1 MPVKG
6 FIKVCLFLI
15 CIFASVAV
23 VSAVETHQV
32 KYLFTIATKSG
43 KPLKQPS
50 GAVVAK
56 DGRIYVMDGVNNR
69 VAVFNPSGDFLFD
82 FGRGGDEKGEF
93 SFPLGIAVDRA
104 NRVYVADSGNS
115 RVQVFSHDGD
125 FLYNIDLPKVSKAAD
140 PTDLVV
146 SEDGKLLY
154 IVDNENH
161 RIIYFNLS
169 ERKIVNTVGKM
180 GMRGGE
186 FRWPFSIALDKEGS
200 QYVVD
205 VMNTTVRVINNEG
218 RFTFDI
224 GSWGV
229 NSGEFFRPKGVAVD
243 SKGRVYVSDSFV
255 GVVQVFDKEGKFL
268 YVISEEPGKIKKFV
282 TPARLYIDKEDRL
295 FVTEMFAN
303 KISVYKL

>member
-1 MPVKG
+1 MVL
-6 FIKVCLFLI
+6 KVIRYCLLSAF
-15 CIFASVAV
+15 IFAHVAE
-23 VSAVETHQV
+23 VSATDIHPVR
-32 KYLFTIATKSG
+32 YLFTVAAKSG

-50 GAVVAK
+50 AAVVAK

-82 FGRGGDEKGEF
+82 FGKGGDEKGEF
-93 SFPLGIAVDRA
+93 NFPLGIAVDKA
-104 NRVYVADSGNS
+104 NRVYVADSGNG
-115 RVQVFSHDGD
+115 RVQVFSHEGE
-125 FLYNIDLPKVSKAAD
+125 FLYHIDIPKGAKAPD

-146 SEDGKLLY
+146 TEDGKLLY

-161 RIIYFNLS
+161 RLLYYNLS
-169 ERKIVNTVGKM
+169 ERKFINTVGKM

-186 FRWPFSIALDKEGS
+186 FRWPFSIALDKEGN
-200 QYVVD
+200 QYIVD
-205 VMNTTVRVINNEG
+205 VMNTTIRVVHPEG

-229 NSGEFFRPKGVAVD
+229 NKGEFFRPKGVAVD

-255 GVVQVFDKEGKFL
+255 GVVQVFDQEGKFL
-268 YVISEEPGKIKKFV
+268 YVIGDESGKMKKFF
-282 TPARLYIDKEDRL
+282 TPVRLYIDKEDRL